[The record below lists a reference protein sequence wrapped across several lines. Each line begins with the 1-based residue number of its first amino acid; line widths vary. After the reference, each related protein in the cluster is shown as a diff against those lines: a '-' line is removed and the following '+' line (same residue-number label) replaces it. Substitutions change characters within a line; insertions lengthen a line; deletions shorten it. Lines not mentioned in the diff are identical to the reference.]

1 MNSPSSPIQPHDT
14 FVAYNNLDKAFALR
28 IADSLRSAGIR
39 VWIDETEILPGD
51 IFQDKIEQ
59 ALRSVSAVVVL
70 CGGQGLGPWE
80 QMETRTALIESV
92 QRGIAVIPV
101 AIPGT
106 PSDPD
111 LPLFLKSFSILDM
124 TAGATPESV
133 TKLASAI
140 VQAKR
145 GRSEPVTPPA
155 APSLPDIVAQTQKS
169 LVISGFDLD
178 QLTRRLVLGGQLL
191 AKLQHGVRV
200 TLLLVNPGCNYYRS
214 FASAKVVSDSGFDGA
229 LAIWRSLFMQL
240 DSSLRLNLE
249 LLFVN
254 YAPAPPAVVSDQN
267 VYIFLRETEQRDQEH
282 ADMTLLDGRRSELEP
297 LRRDLYSAIIAPLDA
312 PFINPFIRHG
322 HIYDQFHTSKVGT
335 WDLWSDQE
343 RSRRTVTHDFYI
355 RFASDFHARFGW
367 DLEREVAAHLDRLS
381 GPSLVLGCGSGKEVN
396 YLAKRRPQ
404 DLIYG
409 MDMSP
414 IAIQLA
420 RERDPE
426 LTNRR
431 FLIAD
436 FYDLEL
442 LFKERFR
449 SIVANAAFVHLLQ
462 RDDIDDIL
470 RRVYERLLPD
480 GLFFLRCLYKED
492 GTGAPIAQ
500 EMLQG
505 DDSRWRANRWFVYY
519 SVGDLAR
526 RLRACGFE
534 VLTDVTAEIAR
545 LQEGGSA
552 LQRVV
557 RTKGFPHSKYAS
569 NFWPTLLARRV

>member
-1 MNSPSSPIQPHDT
+1 MNSSASQYDS
-14 FVAYNNLDKAFALR
+14 FVAYNNANKVFALK
-28 IADSLRSAGIR
+28 IADSLRSAGIK

-59 ALRSVSAVVVL
+59 ALRSVSVVIVL

-80 QMETRTALIESV
+80 QIETRSALIESV
-92 QRGIAVIPV
+92 QRGITIIPV
-101 AIPGT
+101 TIPGT
-106 PSDPD
+106 LGDPD

-133 TKLASAI
+133 TRLASAI
-140 VQAKR
+140 IQAKR
-145 GRSEPVTPPA
+145 GRSEPVAPAA
-155 APSLPDIVAQTQKS
+155 APSLPDIVAQTHNS

-191 AKLQHGVRV
+191 VKLQQRVRV
-200 TLLLVNPGCNYYRS
+200 TLLLVNPACNYFRS
-214 FASAKVVSDSGFDGA
+214 FISANMTSQPGHDSD

-240 DSSLRLNLE
+240 DTSLRANLE

-267 VYIFLRETEQRDQEH
+267 VYLFLRESEQRDQEH
-282 ADMTLLDGRRSELEP
+282 ADLTLLDGRRPDQES

-322 HIYDQFHTSKVGT
+322 HVYDQFAASKVAT
-335 WDLWSDQE
+335 WDLWSDDE
-343 RSRRTVTHDFYI
+343 RSRRTVTHDFYV
-355 RFASDFHARFGW
+355 RFANDFHARFGW
-367 DLEREVAAHLDRLS
+367 DMEREVAAHLDSLS

-396 YLAKRRPQ
+396 YLAKRCPH
-404 DLIYG
+404 DLICG
-409 MDMSP
+409 LDMSP
-414 IAIQLA
+414 IAIERA

-431 FLIAD
+431 FLIGD
-436 FYDLEL
+436 FYDLDL
-442 LFKERFR
+442 LYKERFQ
-449 SIVANAAFVHLLQ
+449 SIVANAAFVHLL
-462 RDDIDDIL
+462 RREDIDHLL
-470 RRVYERLLPD
+470 RRVYERLLPG

-492 GTGAPIAQ
+492 SAGAPIAE
-500 EMLQG
+500 EMLLG
-505 DDSRWRANRWFVYY
+505 DDSRWHAHRWFVYY
-519 SVGDLAR
+519 SVGDLTR

-534 VLTDVTAEIAR
+534 VMTDLTADIAR
-545 LQEGGSA
+545 HWEGGSTA
-552 LQRVV
+552 LQRAV
-557 RTKGFPHSKYAS
+557 RTKGFPHSKYAG